1 MTALHPGRRLT
12 SVLAACALVGA
23 ALAAQ
28 APAAGAPTGDSAAR
42 AATTYARTAADKRIA
57 SALSSRVTT
66 TRFGS
71 SFSGAVMDSGSNTL
85 LWSKGGDSALMPAST
100 TKLVTAHNVLTTFGP
115 AYRLTTVVRQGSA
128 SNRVVLV
135 GSGDPTLTS
144 TALDAL
150 ASSTATALRA
160 KGVRSVR
167 VYADDHLF
175 PAPSLATGWKSSY
188 VPRDITPVRA
198 LVRSQRHVDDTTVD
212 AAVYFRDRLGAHG
225 VSAGYW
231 GRARASTS
239 AAVLASKAGYRMD
252 TIVNQMLLSSDNEH
266 AEALHKLVGIRLG
279 KGASWSGAA
288 TAQRARMVSRGL
300 TLTALYDGSGLSRS
314 DRLSSVQL
322 ARVVDAAFDA
332 RNSTSL
338 ASLRSTAAMP
348 TSGRTG
354 TLQSDYGRFV
364 TAEAKCAVGKVYAKT
379 GSLSDA
385 VSLAGWTVGQDGRVK
400 TFAFVVNGRSST
412 LTLKQSIDMLAAT
425 VNGCY

>member
-1 MTALHPGRRLT
+1 MTVLRPGRRMS
-12 SVLAACALVGA
+12 SVLAVSALVGT
-23 ALAAQ
+23 ALATH
-28 APAAGAPTGDSAAR
+28 APAAGAATGDSTAR
-42 AATTYARTAADKRIA
+42 AVTTYVRTAADQRIA
-57 SALSSRVTT
+57 TALSSRVTT

-71 SFSGAVMDSGSNTL
+71 SFSGAVMDSGSNIL
-85 LWSKGGDSALMPAST
+85 LWSKGGDTALMPAST

-115 AYRLTTVVRQGSA
+115 GHRLTTMVRQGSA
-128 SNRVVLV
+128 ANRVVLV

-150 ASSTATALRA
+150 AGSTASALKA
-160 KGVRSVR
+160 NGVTSVR
-167 VYADDHLF
+167 VYADDYLF

-188 VPRDITPVRA
+188 VPTDITPVRA

-212 AAVYFRDRLGAHG
+212 AAVYFRDRLKAHG

-231 GRARASTS
+231 GRAKASTS
-239 AAVLASKAGYRMD
+239 ARVLASQAGYRMD
-252 TIVNQMLLSSDNEH
+252 TIVNQMLLNSDNEH

-279 KGASWSGAA
+279 TGAAWSGAA

-300 TLTALYDGSGLSRS
+300 TTKALYDGSGLSRS
-314 DRLSSVQL
+314 DRLTGVQL
-322 ARVVDAAFDA
+322 ARLVDAAFDA

-338 ASLRSTAAMP
+338 APLRSTAAMP
-348 TSGRTG
+348 TSGKTG
-354 TLQSDYGRFV
+354 TLQSAYGRFV
-364 TAEAKCAVGKVYAKT
+364 TADAKCAVGKVFAKT

-385 VSLAGWTVGQDGRVK
+385 VSLAGWTVAKDGRVK